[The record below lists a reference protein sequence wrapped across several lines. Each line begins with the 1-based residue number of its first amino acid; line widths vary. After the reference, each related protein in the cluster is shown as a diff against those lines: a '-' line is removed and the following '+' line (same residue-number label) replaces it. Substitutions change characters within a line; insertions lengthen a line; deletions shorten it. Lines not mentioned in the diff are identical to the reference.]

1 MSESLRKK
9 LLYGVLVLA
18 IAWGAYNFD
27 FGGKERMGDAVP
39 QATAEIS
46 RPAVTDAREQIDV
59 AEYLERSWG
68 PDPFR
73 TEAQTVRRAKESR
86 PTWELSGIVYHP
98 SRPLAV
104 INKKTVTVGDTVD
117 RATVVG
123 IDRREVTIRFEGRN
137 VTLRVTTKG

>member
-1 MSESLRKK
+1 MSEILRKK
-9 LLYGVLVLA
+9 VLYGVLALA
-18 IAWGAYNFD
+18 IVWGAYNFD
-27 FGGKERMGDAVP
+27 FGGTERKPDNVP

-46 RPAVTDAREQIDV
+46 PSAVTDAREQIDV
-59 AEYLERSWG
+59 AEYLDRAWG

-73 TEAQTVRRAKESR
+73 TESHTVPRAKESR
-86 PTWELSGIVYHP
+86 PSWELSGIVYHP